1 MMESIKLLVCDDSA
15 LSRRRITNFLADL
28 GYTDVYEASSGIE
41 AVALYKEHNPDGVLL
56 DIVMPGK
63 DGIEVVKDII
73 AYDPNAKIIMVSSV
87 GTQTNLKAALEEG
100 ACDFIQK
107 PASLEDLDGIINRVI
122 RG

>member
-1 MMESIKLLVCDDSA
+1 MENIKLLVCDDSA
-15 LSRRRITNFLADL
+15 LSRRRMINFLADL
-28 GYTDVYEASSGIE
+28 GYTDVYEASNGIE
-41 AVALYKEHNPDGVLL
+41 AVSLYKEQNPDGVFL

-73 AYDPNAKIIMVSSV
+73 AYDPSAKIIMVSSV
-87 GTQTNLKAALEEG
+87 GTQTNLKTALEEG

>member
-1 MMESIKLLVCDDSA
+1 MESIKLLICDDSA

-28 GYTDVYEASSGIE
+28 GYKDVYEASNGVE
-41 AVALYKEHNPDGVLL
+41 AVTLYKEHNPDGVFL

-63 DGIEVVKDII
+63 DGIEVVKDIM
-73 AYDPNAKIIMVSSV
+73 AYDPDAKIIMVSSV
-87 GTQTNLKAALEEG
+87 GTQTNLKAALEMG

-107 PASLEDLDGIINRVI
+107 PASLEDLDGIIKRVI